1 MFEDNENV
9 YLIKK
14 MKNENNKF
22 YFIKCKFLSNV
33 IKSNNSQ
40 FKMDYY
46 LKMANIYANHKL
58 YNCIYHES
66 TMKQLNKLIF

>member
-14 MKNENNKF
+14 QPNESNKY

-33 IKSNNSQ
+33 IKKKSI
-40 FKMDYY
+40 DYY
-46 LKMANIYANHKL
+46 LKMANIYANNKL
-58 YNCIYHES
+58 YDCIYS
-66 TMKQLNKLIF
+66 DSVMKELKSLIS